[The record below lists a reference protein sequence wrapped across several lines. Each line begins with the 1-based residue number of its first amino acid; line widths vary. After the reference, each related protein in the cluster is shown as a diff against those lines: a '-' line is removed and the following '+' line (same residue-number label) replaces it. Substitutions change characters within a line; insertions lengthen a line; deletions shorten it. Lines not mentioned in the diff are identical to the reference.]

1 MSIATRSPA
10 GSSGGGDH
18 PVVHSASVSASV
30 SASGF
35 DLEAQGNANPQ
46 HTLPIPAP
54 GGSPTGASFRSCSA
68 ADARMP
74 PLAAPPA
81 SAAS

>member
-1 MSIATRSPA
+1 MSITRQNVSGA
-10 GSSGGGDH
+10 SGGGDH

-35 DLEAQGNANPQ
+35 DPEAPIDPNPQ
-46 HTLPIPAP
+46 HTPPIPPP
-54 GGSPTGASFRSCSA
+54 GGSPTGAPFRPCSA

-74 PLAAPPA
+74 PLAAPAAPA
-81 SAAS
+81 AW

>member
-1 MSIATRSPA
+1 MSIAGHNT
-10 GSSGGGDH
+10 SGGGDH
-18 PVVHSASVSASV
+18 PVVHSASVSASR

-35 DLEAQGNANPQ
+35 DPEAPMGPNPQ
-46 HTLPIPAP
+46 HTPPIPAL
-54 GGSPTGASFRSCSA
+54 GGSPTGAPFRSCSA

-81 SAAS
+81 PAAS

>member
-10 GSSGGGDH
+10 GSPGGGDH
-18 PVVHSASVSASV
+18 PVVHSASVCASG

-35 DLEAQGNANPQ
+35 DPEAPMNPNPQ
-46 HTLPIPAP
+46 HTPPIPPPA
-54 GGSPTGASFRSCSA
+54 GSPTGAPFRSCFA

-74 PLAAPPA
+74 PLAAPSA